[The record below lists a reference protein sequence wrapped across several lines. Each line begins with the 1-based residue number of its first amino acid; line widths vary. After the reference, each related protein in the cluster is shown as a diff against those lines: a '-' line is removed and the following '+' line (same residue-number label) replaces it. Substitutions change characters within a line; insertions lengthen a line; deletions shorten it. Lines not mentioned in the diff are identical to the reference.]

1 MKYSIPLVP
10 HELLY
15 KEHTAFFGSR
25 IEPIPLCE
33 QFKSVMEKRNVSR
46 TDLQEMTG
54 LSTQR
59 IGTIL
64 SMKNGEDSGHRVRRD
79 HIYAVMIAL
88 RMDTCDYLDVMS
100 TFQYTFGSCF
110 FNVHKRDW
118 YARYFVEHSA
128 TVEECT
134 VANCNKALIDA
145 GFEPL
150 TDLLPDDKENTHE

>member
-1 MKYSIPLVP
+1 MKYSIPLIP
-10 HELLY
+10 HDLLY
-15 KEHTAFFGSR
+15 KEHAEFFGSR

-54 LSTQR
+54 LSPQR

-64 SMKNGEDSGHRVRRD
+64 SMKDGEDPGHRVRRD

-100 TFQYTFGSCF
+100 YFHYAFGGCF
-110 FNVHKRDW
+110 YKVHERDW
-118 YARYFVEHSA
+118 YARYFVEHSS

-134 VANCNKALIDA
+134 VANCNKALIEA

-150 TDLLPDDKENTHE
+150 TDLLPDSEENT

>member
-1 MKYSIPLVP
+1 MKYSIPLIP
-10 HELLY
+10 HDLLY
-15 KEHTAFFGSR
+15 KEHAEFFGSR
-25 IEPIPLCE
+25 LEPIPLCE

-54 LSTQR
+54 LSSRR

-64 SMKNGEDSGHRVRRD
+64 SMKDGEDSGHRVSRD

-88 RMDTCDYLDVMS
+88 RMDTCDYLEVMS
-100 TFQYTFGSCF
+100 HFHYVFGDCF
-110 FNVHKRDW
+110 YKVHERDW
-118 YARYFVEHSA
+118 YARYFVEHCS

-134 VANCNKALIDA
+134 VANCNKALIEA

-150 TDLLPDDKENTHE
+150 TDLLPDSEENT